1 MLAFITV
8 TDTELDQLNVK
19 TAFLYCRLQEE
30 ILMTQ
35 LKGYVD
41 SKRDNYIC
49 LLKRSLYGLKQYPR
63 QQYLRFDEFIVSYGY
78 LSAILIVVSIIR

>member
-1 MLAFITV
+1 MLAFIAV
-8 TDTELDQLNVK
+8 NDTELDQLNVK
-19 TAFLYCRLQEE
+19 TAFYCRLQEE
-30 ILMTQ
+30 NLMTQ
-35 LKGYVD
+35 LEGYVD
-41 SKRDNYIC
+41 SKRANYIC